1 MATAVNTLNTQFA
14 DATNK
19 QAVANAYN
27 AAVYPGAGRRLLQAI
42 TDPSAIS
49 TVVSY
54 REVTPAP
61 TPSPTTLPTP
71 PTATPTLAPP
81 TINDITFRPAVG
93 LGQGQVFDI
102 VVTFDRAVTVSDE
115 STAVYPTMA
124 FSYTTT
130 SSTTTSNTA
139 TFNPSCTF
147 NDFNKGKVCFSH
159 TTATTL
165 SSAVNVYVVNG
176 SLSLPANA
184 YISYNNAGARG
195 VDATL
200 TFIATTV
207 CSKAN
212 VNNKYVLV
220 QAAKVESFAMTR
232 PTVGSTK
239 FQVNVTFNAE
249 VFVSTQ
255 STFPTITTD
264 IKAPDGTA
272 VSAATYA
279 SSNSAD
285 VYYVSQTVTGGKS
298 TLVFERDLIASS
310 TFGGAWIEGMT
321 FNVLG
326 AGTGTGAAGRD
337 IMGAVKT
344 QNPTYAAGTTPYIQN
359 ANAQGVGTSSGLP
372 VNLGLTTSTGAI
384 TVSGLGINT
393 GITVYKSG
401 TTQTTAIQGDVIR
414 VTLSYDQTVT
424 VTGSPK
430 ITLYAYT
437 NANGVANAV
446 PNTAFN
452 LLATYASS
460 NGNSLYFDATTLV
473 SAAVGTTDS
482 TKPSTSLRYI
492 LSNAVNEVMTILNS
506 GSTPSTVGSIVE
518 PNSGETV
525 YHFHEYQMSTIK
537 KTAVPGNSVYFT
549 VGLAIQRVQWSG
561 TSGQNAKFTVTYGGN
576 VQATNAAFLTYAEQ
590 LKGSTTTNLNK
601 QAFLLAAVGN
611 AQTVEFVS
619 QSATGVIALN
629 TLTPTTYVFGDK
641 VWVPF
646 SNYGTNGVTLGGGA
660 IYKDATDASIVVD
673 AVMNE
678 VDLSGLGGS
687 STAPYTFPTASAAT
701 LAKYTSSTF
710 TKEAATNGN
719 ANAMDIKVVV
729 TLAVASAT
737 VPADLANVKLQLKA
751 INGAGT
757 DVTAQDILIATPVAS
772 AANTVYTWTQTN
784 TVYTATYGYGLYFEG
799 VESTN
804 DGARVQ
810 QTAKAVQFTLSGS
823 EIFGAIPG
831 QKLPTSGAS
840 GLKSNPVLIALNIKE
855 WYIGS
860 GGTNIAQV
868 KVEWYG
874 AVSVVSGS
882 TIEVKSKT
890 AAFAA
895 ANCND
900 ATSTIQATLVT
911 TTSAAVQDFNTAA
924 GTAGHVVA
932 VEDGTPVAIA
942 NTGSA
947 NPVTDPTYAQNYP
960 IKVLASNAIKAGSAG
975 KCSNAIGGAG
985 AGGAYVLA

>member
-1 MATAVNTLNTQFA
+1 M
-14 DATNK
+14 
-19 QAVANAYN
+19 
-27 AAVYPGAGRRLLQAI
+27 G
-42 TDPSAIS
+42 
-49 TVVSY
+49 
-54 REVTPAP
+54 TPAP

-195 VDATL
+195 VDAAL

-344 QNPTYAAGTTPYIQN
+344 QNPPYAAGTTPYIQN

-393 GITVYKSG
+393 RITVYKSG

-772 AANTVYTWTQTN
+772 AANTVYT
-784 TVYTATYGYGLYFEG
+784 ATYGYGLYFEG

-810 QTAKAVQFTLSGS
+810 QTANAVQFTLSGS